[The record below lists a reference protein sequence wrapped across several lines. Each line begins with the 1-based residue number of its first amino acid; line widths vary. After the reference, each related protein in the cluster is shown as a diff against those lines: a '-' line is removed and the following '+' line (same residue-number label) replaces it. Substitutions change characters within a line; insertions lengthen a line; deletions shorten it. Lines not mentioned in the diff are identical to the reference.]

1 MTWQSEV
8 WNLWKEHEITALQNT
23 GLLCTLS
30 TCGTVISNRVTVT
43 LVSMRYQLQFDIYT
57 IDKNNFIFKDQK
69 SKKSQKRRIMSEWEL
84 TYDSDGHT

>member
-8 WNLWKEHEITALQNT
+8 WNLRKEHEITALQNT

-30 TCGTVISNRVTVT
+30 TCDTVISYRVTLT
-43 LVSMRYQLQFDIYT
+43 LLSMRYQLQFDIYT